1 MRLLLDTH
9 ALLWWL
15 VGAPELSAGARA
27 AMGDPANEIYVSAAT
42 AWEIATKSR
51 RGKLHF
57 QPGEA
62 QRLGESVAA
71 EGFRPLALTA
81 EHGLRAG
88 SYLQSHGDPFDRM
101 LAAQCEMEDLTLVTR
116 DPAFR
121 AFPCRTL
128 W

>member
-101 LAAQCEMEDLTLVTR
+101 LIAQALAENLGLVSNEEIFDQYGVR
-116 DPAFR
+116 R
-121 AFPCRTL
+121 L